1 MKYLVSGVIDEAG
14 LNTVVLA
21 FGGSV
26 TLTAFPGAEADAPQ
40 PAAAEATKV
49 LHPTPRKK
57 PVKRAN
63 GNGAAWPASGSIYD
77 IVLQSIQAEPKT
89 PSALREVL
97 TAAGRSGGSL
107 NSALGRL
114 EKAGKVKKGDGGWL
128 AA

>member
-1 MKYLVSGVIDEAG
+1 MKYLVSGVVADG
-14 LNTVVLA
+14 STLDTVVRA
-21 FGGSV
+21 FGGEV
-26 TLTAFPGAEADAPQ
+26 TLTALSEAKADAPQ
-40 PAAAEATKV
+40 SAAEVIHA